1 MEPIRKTRLYEKVM
15 REVQRY
21 IQKNG
26 LVPGDRLMSERD
38 FATEL
43 AVSRTSV
50 RQALTVMSYLG
61 LVDIRPGE
69 GVFVGHSEEALD
81 SVSDHGSLLD
91 GIFDKGITLDLLE
104 ARRILECGVAPLI
117 IDRVTE
123 DDITELKNLVDKY
136 EKDLEDHGLVTTRDD
151 IEFHTKV
158 VQLCQNDYLIN
169 IYIQISRVW
178 LRSSRDSMVTNP
190 PGEGSLVFH
199 KALICA
205 LENRDVDALKNAI
218 EEHTEHVRQVIISGI
233 SKHAK
238 SPL

>member
-1 MEPIRKTRLYEKVM
+1 M
-15 REVQRY
+15 QRY

-178 LRSSRDSMVTNP
+178 LRSSRDS
-190 PGEGSLVFH
+190 
-199 KALICA
+199 
-205 LENRDVDALKNAI
+205 
-218 EEHTEHVRQVIISGI
+218 
-233 SKHAK
+233 
-238 SPL
+238 